1 MDREQFIKNS
11 TQKEIVSKILE
22 LKTKPQKKDVTL
34 IIQKLQQ
41 QLTDK

>member
-1 MDREQFIKNS
+1 MDTEQFIKNS